1 MAKIAYKQDN
11 IELIMSKLNKVSG
24 VLSGITTVGGSM
36 AGDSLFEGFN
46 KIQKNMGVIGNRAM
60 GCASVLGKGNDSF
73 AQSEV
78 YLESVI
84 DSIELPTDLKNVY
97 SPTEQTV
104 VDTSLS
110 KEDGKSVNDTDN
122 TKEEQLEDINVRDKA
137 LGDIT
142 KAEVK
147 DEQLTD
153 MYADQGKVLGNV
165 NKDGGDTLQEA
176 EDVKLTQEIAL
187 GETKQGDT
195 EEQVMKDN
203 YASEGRSLGD
213 VTSTGGTEEKE
224 YKDTLKDAKGSTLE
238 EVNTDEVKTSEYK
251 DGLGEST
258 GTGLNDVLGS
268 TAAALNA
275 GMNQNVTGQNNNV
288 PTIDPSGNT
297 QNNVVESNPESE
309 EEKKEA
315 EGVPTISHGAATINA
330 SQADA
335 KGNGQT
341 VPNVDYF
348 ANGGSRTNTFA
359 VDNILSQPNGTNN

>member
-110 KEDGKSVNDTDN
+110 KEDGKSINDTDN

-238 EVNTDEVKTSEYK
+238 EVN
-251 DGLGEST
+251 
-258 GTGLNDVLGS
+258 
-268 TAAALNA
+268 A
-275 GMNQNVTGQNNNV
+275 GMDQNVTGQNNNV
-288 PTIDPSGNT
+288 PTIDLSGNT

-309 EEKKEA
+309 EENKEA

-330 SQADA
+330 SQADD
-335 KGNGQT
+335 KENGQI